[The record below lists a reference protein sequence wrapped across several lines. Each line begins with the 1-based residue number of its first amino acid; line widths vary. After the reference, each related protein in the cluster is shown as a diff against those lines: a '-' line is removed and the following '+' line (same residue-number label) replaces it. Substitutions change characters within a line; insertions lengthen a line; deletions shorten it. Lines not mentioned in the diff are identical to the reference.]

1 MEHTI
6 VICGK
11 GQVSLLLTVKSLSV
25 ELTTEQDSVT
35 THLPES

>member
-11 GQVSLLLTVKSLSV
+11 GQLSLLLTVKSLPV
-25 ELTTEQDSVT
+25 ELTEQDSVT
-35 THLPES
+35 TQLPEP